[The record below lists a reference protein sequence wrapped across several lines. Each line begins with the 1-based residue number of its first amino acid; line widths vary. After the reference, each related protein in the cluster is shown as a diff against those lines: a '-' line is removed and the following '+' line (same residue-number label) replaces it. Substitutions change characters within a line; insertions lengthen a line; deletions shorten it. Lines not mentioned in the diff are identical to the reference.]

1 MYVIAN
7 QHHVMITRNNT
18 MRMITRHPMEQTYER
33 AQMSE
38 RGVNAAEAREQKKAG
53 KGEEMVAKQIRVGK
67 A

>member
-33 AQMSE
+33 AQMRES
-38 RGVNAAEAREQKKAG
+38 GVNAAEAREQKQAG
-53 KGEEMVAKQIRVGK
+53 KGEEMDAKQIRVGK